1 MFGMVLVMF
10 LNAWFGS
17 GSIRLFVGGPR
28 VSPGDF
34 GKYEG
39 RCEENNEALC
49 CMYTLYTYLGFC
61 GKSSNDASEVPP

>member
-1 MFGMVLVMF
+1 MFGMLLVMF

-17 GSIRLFVGGPR
+17 GSIRLFVGGPP

-39 RCEENNEALC
+39 CCEENNEALC
-49 CMYTLYTYLGFC
+49 CMYSHLGFY